1 MKDKR
6 IKLCA
11 ICGKM
16 PEIEVFNYYGSKGT
30 YNVYTCCADYTYI
43 NLNAWNELQSS
54 INKKIKK
61 SRQEVLDELKHKIYK
76 IDMTEFSK
84 YGSGSASVLFNYI
97 IKLMNELKKL
107 KGDEK

>member
-61 SRQEVLDELKHKIYK
+61 SKQEGYNQG
-76 IDMTEFSK
+76 IDD
-84 YGSGSASVLFNYI
+84 VLFLLSTMFGVD
-97 IKLMNELKKL
+97 KLVEEIKKL
-107 KGDEK
+107 KGDENEYI